1 MIDHSEEVLRMKA
14 NSKKAIALILSIM
27 LFLTSIAFTP
37 FLSSCMSEEPDKGK
51 KDTDDSNATSD
62 GTGTETAEVLEIPK
76 EDFGG
81 ASFVILTADP
91 VRYNWSVADFDEPS
105 DEPYEQ
111 AMYER
116 NLAVEELLNI
126 DISSVTATRGGATYD
141 LFRTSTMA
149 SSGDYSCAF
158 LTTPYSATA
167 TGAGLTLSWD
177 NLDYVDLTKSWWN
190 KASIDQLSLGGK
202 TYMVAGEAMLS
213 DKECLWLVYF
223 LKDKI
228 KDKNLEDPYELV
240 DNNEW
245 TWDKMM
251 EMATIAKDELN
262 GDGVMDKSDSWG
274 LVTHMQNYAALWMAA
289 GEKLVTIDE
298 TGTPQ
303 LTWGTERFVEVFD
316 KIIEIMANTEVVY
329 CEDAFIITT
338 MREGRTL
345 FATEVVA
352 YIKYY
357 RDNEYDFGLL
367 PMPKYEKSQ
376 PEYYTYAAIDS
387 DLCVVGIDCGDT
399 YYTSI
404 VLEALASYG
413 KKILLPAYYDQQLS
427 SHFARDE
434 NCARMLDIVFK
445 NRMYDLGVA
454 FDWGGA
460 WSALSKTTANAATL
474 YASLNKSMRKSMEK
488 TLEKA
493 GVYD

>member
-1 MIDHSEEVLRMKA
+1 MKVS
-14 NSKKAIALILSIM
+14 NKKAVAFVLSIV
-27 LFLTSIAFTP
+27 LFLTSVAFTP
-37 FLSSCMSEEPDKGK
+37 FLSSCMSDNSDDNGK
-51 KDTDDSNATSD
+51 ARNTDDSLASD
-62 GTGTETAEVLEIPK
+62 GTGDETKEVLEIPK

-81 ASFVILTADP
+81 KKFVILTAEP
-91 VRYNWSVADFDEPS
+91 VRYNWSVADMEELT
-105 DEPYEQ
+105 DEPYEK

-116 NLAVEELLNI
+116 NLAVEELLSI
-126 DISSVTATRGGATYD
+126 DISSVAAARGQQTYD
-141 LFRTSTMA
+141 QFRTSTMA
-149 SSGDYSCAF
+149 SSYDYDCAF

-167 TGAGLTLSWD
+167 TGAGLCLSWD
-177 NLDYVDLTKSWWN
+177 YLDYVDLTKSWWN
-190 KASIDQLSLGGK
+190 QASIEQLSLGGK

-213 DKECLWLVYF
+213 DKECLWLIYF
-223 LKDKI
+223 IKDKI
-228 KDKNLEDPYELV
+228 KDLNLENPYELV

-251 EMATIAKDELN
+251 EMATIAIDDLN
-262 GDGVMDKSDSWG
+262 GDGVMDKCDSWG
-274 LVTHMQNYAALWMAA
+274 LVTDMQNYGALWMAA
-289 GEKLVTIDE
+289 GEKLVTIGKE
-298 TGTPQ
+298 GIPE
-303 LTWGTERFVEVFD
+303 LTWGTERFVEVFE
-316 KIIEIMANTEVVY
+316 KVIEIMASTDVVY
-329 CEDAFIITT
+329 NEDAFIITT

-357 RDNEYDFGLL
+357 RDVEHDFGLL

-376 PEYYTYAAIDS
+376 PDYYTYAAIDS

>member
-1 MIDHSEEVLRMKA
+1 
-14 NSKKAIALILSIM
+14 
-27 LFLTSIAFTP
+27 
-37 FLSSCMSEEPDKGK
+37 
-51 KDTDDSNATSD
+51 
-62 GTGTETAEVLEIPK
+62 
-76 EDFGG
+76 
-81 ASFVILTADP
+81 
-91 VRYNWSVADFDEPS
+91 
-105 DEPYEQ
+105 
-111 AMYER
+111 
-116 NLAVEELLNI
+116 
-126 DISSVTATRGGATYD
+126 
-141 LFRTSTMA
+141 
-149 SSGDYSCAF
+149 
-158 LTTPYSATA
+158 
-167 TGAGLTLSWD
+167 
-177 NLDYVDLTKSWWN
+177 
-190 KASIDQLSLGGK
+190 
-202 TYMVAGEAMLS
+202 
-213 DKECLWLVYF
+213 
-223 LKDKI
+223 
-228 KDKNLEDPYELV
+228 
-240 DNNEW
+240 
-245 TWDKMM
+245 
-251 EMATIAKDELN
+251 
-262 GDGVMDKSDSWG
+262 
-274 LVTHMQNYAALWMAA
+274 
-289 GEKLVTIDE
+289 
-298 TGTPQ
+298 
-303 LTWGTERFVEVFD
+303 
-316 KIIEIMANTEVVY
+316 MANTEVVY